1 MTVTQQSLYLSEPVR
16 ELLKTAAK
24 TQRRSVSSLAEEL
37 LVEALARRES
47 SLNAQ
52 KSQIEHLERVA
63 KAIR

>member
-1 MTVTQQSLYLSEPVR
+1 MTVTQQSLYLSESVR

-37 LVEALARRES
+37 LVEALTRRES
-47 SLNAQ
+47 SLNTQ

>member
-47 SLNAQ
+47 SLNTQ

-63 KAIR
+63 KGIR

>member
-37 LVEALARRES
+37 LVEALTRRES
-47 SLNAQ
+47 SLNTQ

>member
-37 LVEALARRES
+37 LVEALSRRES
-47 SLNAQ
+47 SLNTQ

>member
-1 MTVTQQSLYLSEPVR
+1 MTVTQQSLYLSGPVR

-47 SLNAQ
+47 SLNTQ

>member
-47 SLNAQ
+47 SLNTQ
-52 KSQIEHLERVA
+52 KSQIEQLERVA

>member
-47 SLNAQ
+47 SLNTQ